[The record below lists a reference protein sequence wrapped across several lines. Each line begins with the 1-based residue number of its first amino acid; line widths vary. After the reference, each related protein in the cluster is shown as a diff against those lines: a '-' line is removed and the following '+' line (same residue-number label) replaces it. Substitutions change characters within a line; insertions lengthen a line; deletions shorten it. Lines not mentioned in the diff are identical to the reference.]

1 MEEGEFYSIFNI
13 LIFND
18 SFFVFEFSVIFG
30 DLVDNVMEFDIFIIY
45 FGKWTVRF
53 NSLILLYLM
62 MFDF

>member
-53 NSLILLYLM
+53 YSIILLYLM

>member
-53 NSLILLYLM
+53 YSLILLYLM

>member
-1 MEEGEFYSIFNI
+1 MEEGELYSIFNI

-53 NSLILLYLM
+53 YSLILLYLM

>member
-45 FGKWTVRF
+45 FGKWMVRF
-53 NSLILLYLM
+53 YSLILLYLM

>member
-53 NSLILLYLM
+53 YSLILLYLM
-62 MFDF
+62 KFEF

>member
-18 SFFVFEFSVIFG
+18 SFFVSEFSVIFG

-53 NSLILLYLM
+53 YSLILLYLM